1 MRIFA
6 AETPKL
12 SAAGARR
19 PRRLID
25 FAIALPD
32 DCTWDDVMYRFYV
45 RQKIEAGRR
54 DIEQGRT
61 IPHEQVM
68 AEFFDAS
75 D

>member
-1 MRIFA
+1 MSNSTTKQA
-6 AETPKL
+6 ALEL
-12 SAAGARR
+12 VQG
-19 PRRLID
+19 
-25 FAIALPD
+25 LPD

-61 IPHEQVM
+61 IPHDQIL
-68 AEFFDAS
+68 AEFSDAS